1 MEAQHSVRGLAL
13 IIVVLLVG
21 AWFGSGAASA
31 AELGDYRWERRP
43 LLVFAPTERDPQLVE
58 TVRRIEASRC
68 EFASRDMVVGLVVT
82 EGSSALDGQVI
93 DAAQSQRLRDQFAID
108 DDAFT
113 VLLIGKDGGEK
124 RRVSDVPDLQAIYAL
139 IDGMPMRSR
148 EMDTGRSQC

>member
-13 IIVVLLVG
+13 VIVVLLVG
-21 AWFGSGAASA
+21 AWLGSGAASA

-43 LLVFAPTERDPQLVE
+43 LLVFAPTQGDPRLVE
-58 TVRRIEASRC
+58 TVSRIDATRC
-68 EFASRDMVVGLVVT
+68 DFASRDMVVGLVVA
-82 EGSSALDGQVI
+82 EGRSALDGQVI
-93 DAAQSQRLRDQFAID
+93 DAAQLQRLRDQFAID

-124 RRVSDVPDLQAIYAL
+124 RRVDDVPDLQSIYAL